1 MDPEIRIVRIAEAL
15 GRYGSGALSCLE
27 AAEVLGMSERHF
39 RRLRDRYEAEGAA
52 GLVDRRLGR
61 ASGRRAPLDQ
71 IEWVLEQYR
80 TRYWDFTAKHFH
92 EHLVRDHGFRLGYTW
107 TKIRLQEAGLVKK
120 ARGRGAHRKRRPRR
134 ALPGMLLFQDGSPHR
149 WLVDLGRDLD
159 LIATM
164 NDATGEVVSAFL
176 VEEEGTFSSFRGL
189 RETIEK
195 KGLFCAFYTDRGS
208 HYFHSPKA
216 GGKVDKGRL
225 TQVGRALVQLGI
237 EHIPSY
243 SPEARMLG
251 FEVSE
256 AAVSKYMP
264 RHPKPP
270 SQTWRTF
277 LENHVGCLA
286 STDFFVVPTA
296 TFSLL
301 FMLVVLRH
309 ERRRIVHIGTTAHP
323 TAAWVAQQIREAFPW
338 ETAPRYMIRD
348 RDRVY
353 GIAFRSRIKAMGIE
367 EVVTAPRSPWQS
379 PYVER
384 VIGSI
389 RRECLDHVIVLNE
402 RHLRAILLSYI
413 DYYQRSRT
421 HLALGKDTPE
431 RRSVQPAGA
440 GKIVAFPQVGGLHHR
455 YQRLAA

>member
-1 MDPEIRIVRIAEAL
+1 MDPEIRIVRISEAL

-164 NDATGEVVSAFL
+164 DDATGEVVSAFL

-243 SPEARMLG
+243 SPEARGRIERLFG
-251 FEVSE
+251 TLQGRPPPG
-256 AAVSKYMP
+256 AASG
-264 RHPKPP
+264 RH
-270 SQTWRTF
+270 R
-277 LENHVGCLA
+277 
-286 STDFFVVPTA
+286 
-296 TFSLL
+296 
-301 FMLVVLRH
+301 RH
-309 ERRRIVHIGTTAHP
+309 GRGQPLYRR
-323 TAAWVAQQIREAFPW
+323 
-338 ETAPRYMIRD
+338 D
-348 RDRVY
+348 
-353 GIAFRSRIKAMGIE
+353 
-367 EVVTAPRSPWQS
+367 
-379 PYVER
+379 
-384 VIGSI
+384 
-389 RRECLDHVIVLNE
+389 L
-402 RHLRAILLSYI
+402 
-413 DYYQRSRT
+413 
-421 HLALGKDTPE
+421 
-431 RRSVQPAGA
+431 PA
-440 GKIVAFPQVGGLHHR
+440 
-455 YQRLAA
+455 RLQ

>member
-164 NDATGEVVSAFL
+164 DDATGEVVSAFL

-243 SPEARMLG
+243 SPEARGRIERLFG
-251 FEVSE
+251 TLQGRLPQELSLAGI
-256 AAVSKYMP
+256 AAIAISP
-264 RHPKPP
+264 RPSCPP
-270 SQTWRTF
+270 SMT
-277 LENHVGCLA
+277 A
-286 STDFFVVPTA
+286 SRFPPPGRARPFCPMSAARSPT
-296 TFSLL
+296 SSPS
-301 FMLVVLRH
+301 R
-309 ERRRIVHIGTTAHP
+309 
-323 TAAWVAQQIREAFPW
+323 TAA
-338 ETAPRYMIRD
+338 
-348 RDRVY
+348 
-353 GIAFRSRIKAMGIE
+353 
-367 EVVTAPRSPWQS
+367 
-379 PYVER
+379 
-384 VIGSI
+384 
-389 RRECLDHVIVLNE
+389 
-402 RHLRAILLSYI
+402 
-413 DYYQRSRT
+413 RSRT
-421 HLALGKDTPE
+421 TIRSATRASSCRSPSRPTGDTSSRPAVKVHEYPDASLAIFHGPRCLARYDQKGELLLEPNQQE
-431 RRSVQPAGA
+431 
-440 GKIVAFPQVGGLHHR
+440 VA
-455 YQRLAA
+455 